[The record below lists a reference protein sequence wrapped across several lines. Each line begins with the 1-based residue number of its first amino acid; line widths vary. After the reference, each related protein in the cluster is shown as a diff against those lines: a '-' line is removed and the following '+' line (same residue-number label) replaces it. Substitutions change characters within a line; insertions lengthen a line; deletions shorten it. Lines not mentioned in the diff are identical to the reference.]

1 MIDINKLI
9 AEAMKSREKERLET
23 LKLIKAQFLIAE
35 KSGEPFNDAV
45 ELKILLKMVDQ
56 RNESIEQYKKAGRED
71 LVKQEESEIKVI
83 KEFIPEQPTD
93 ADIAL
98 ETERVINELQDI
110 NDADWRVSMR
120 DMKAILAKVQEKYPT
135 ANGKVV
141 SNVLKNKING

>member
-83 KEFIPEQPTD
+83 KEFIPEQPTE

-120 DMKAILAKVQEKYPT
+120 DMKAILTKVQEKYPT